1 MNLEIKIRVAAKSD
15 ITTLAKNNQALAHE
29 TENMILNLN
38 TIISGVSEAL
48 EREDCHYFVAEINKI
63 VVGQTMITYEW
74 SDWRNGLIWWMQS
87 VFVLSNFRK
96 QGVFS
101 ALFNHIENLALN
113 DPNVKALRLY
123 VIQDNQSGKKTYEA
137 LGMKDSGYIVYEKE
151 DLD

>member
-1 MNLEIKIRVAAKSD
+1 MNLKIREAVKSD
-15 ITTLAKNNQALAHE
+15 ITILAKNNQSLANE
-29 TENMILNLN
+29 TENIHLNLD
-38 TIISGVSEAL
+38 TIISGVSNAL
-48 EREDCHYFVAEINKI
+48 DREDCHYFVAEINKM
-63 VVGQTMITYEW
+63 VVGQTLITYEW

-87 VFVLSNFRK
+87 VFVSSNFRK
-96 QGVFS
+96 QGVFR